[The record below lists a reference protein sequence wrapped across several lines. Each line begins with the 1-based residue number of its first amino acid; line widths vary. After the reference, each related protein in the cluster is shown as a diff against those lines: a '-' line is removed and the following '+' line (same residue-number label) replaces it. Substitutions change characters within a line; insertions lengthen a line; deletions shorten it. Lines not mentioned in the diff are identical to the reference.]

1 MRNGWGED
9 VESSRVASQGYHI
22 EQHRQGNPRAADGC
36 ASKPSPGRAGG
47 AGPLTA
53 ATSAALDAAAPKPG
67 KSVKGVWTCGNF

>member
-36 ASKPSPGRAGG
+36 ASKPSPG
-47 AGPLTA
+47 PLTA
-53 ATSAALDAAAPKPG
+53 APSAALDAAAPKPG